1 MLQHLT
7 MPEDHQEFNKAK
19 DEAALNTGPGEIQL
33 GGTSANAKE
42 KPISAALLDDEA
54 MVKIMPVS
62 GWSSAYD
69 YSEGDGGRQP
79 QAEKVVDADHGTICY
94 ISPADWLFAG
104 GSCTDYWIDVFGF
117 VIDSPRQSCQV
128 EWEIGS
134 SKFEVG
140 RGRRDQV

>member
-1 MLQHLT
+1 MPRGTPGGRPAAPTPYNVNTLQYQHLTMLQHLT

-62 GWSSAYD
+62 G
-69 YSEGDGGRQP
+69 
-79 QAEKVVDADHGTICY
+79 
-94 ISPADWLFAG
+94 
-104 GSCTDYWIDVFGF
+104 
-117 VIDSPRQSCQV
+117 
-128 EWEIGS
+128 
-134 SKFEVG
+134 
-140 RGRRDQV
+140 